1 MKSGLALFSLVLL
14 SFLGCFAQAEETAT
28 SQTQPAGSSA
38 PASKAAASSSPAAGA
53 SDPKAVKPDSKKK
66 RNEAPD
72 MKEDP
77 AVAHK
82 QQIVDLLE
90 RSHAA
95 NDEVLPDQKAT
106 LLARQISMISRLS
119 SESAEKWAQELFQL
133 GDDQADDQKRAR
145 MQVLAIQMVA
155 QGDPEF
161 GLKLL
166 HQIKPVAETDS
177 TALVSANMISAAASA
192 VFQGLARDK
201 GESQLSRL
209 RQEALRLAAESQY
222 PYSAMGGV
230 AIELARDHRR
240 GETDSGEGQGSLMES
255 VFDEAVSN
263 YERSVPTWSGNSDFG
278 RMVQRLAYQLPKE
291 KVRHALGVFVN
302 NVQTTPSPSGV
313 WMKVDSGA
321 GATQMSDPVEISLF
335 PFMSLLNEFDTELM
349 KQVVEAHPRL
359 GQNAATGAA
368 SASGYGYAGSAT
380 GRGADPNQ
388 MTRLRAQSMASW
400 NPDSALAMTQGIT
413 DPNMRAVTMG
423 SVAERIAGDDSSR
436 AMQLLDQ
443 AQKTAGDGQDLRT
456 ELQLVASRAEVAQ
469 ATNNGAMLRESLRQ
483 GFEIGDQLLRQEQ
496 DNNQGQ
502 VSWYMLGSLVQTGI
516 KSDPDLTLAYIN
528 SFSLPYV
535 RAELLMDAAQAL
547 RFSDLR
553 ASRGRS
559 VRTANISN

>member
-1 MKSGLALFSLVLL
+1 M
-14 SFLGCFAQAEETAT
+14 
-28 SQTQPAGSSA
+28 
-38 PASKAAASSSPAAGA
+38 ASA
-53 SDPKAVKPDSKKK
+53 SDPKAAKADSKKK
-66 RNEAPD
+66 KSEAPD
-72 MKEDP
+72 TKDDP
-77 AVAHK
+77 AAAHK

-106 LLARQISMISRLS
+106 LLARQISMISRLNS
-119 SESAEKWAQELFQL
+119 DSAEKWAQELFQL
-133 GDDQADDQKRAR
+133 GDDQPDDQKRAR
-145 MQVLAIQMVA
+145 MQVMAIQMVA

-192 VFQGLARDK
+192 VFQGLARQK
-201 GESQLSRL
+201 GESQLPRL

-230 AIELARDHRR
+230 AIELVRDHQR
-240 GETDSGEGQGSLMES
+240 GEGGPSDMQGSLMES
-255 VFDEAVSN
+255 VFDEAVAN

-278 RMVQRLAYQLPKE
+278 RMMQRLAYQLPKE
-291 KVRHALGVFVN
+291 KVRHALEAFVN
-302 NVQTTPSPSGV
+302 NVQTTPSPSISV
-313 WMKVDSGA
+313 ELTSGSRA
-321 GATQMSDPVEISLF
+321 IQLNDPVEAALYEYT
-335 PFMSLLNEFDTELM
+335 SLLSQFDPELM
-349 KQVVEAHPRL
+349 KQLVESHPKLAQAAFSLSSSWSYKSPL
-359 GQNAATGAA
+359 GGGPNA
-368 SASGYGYAGSAT
+368 
-380 GRGADPNQ
+380 NQ
-388 MTRLRAQSMASW
+388 TMRLRAQGMASW
-400 NPDSALAMTQGIT
+400 NPDSALAMTQSIT

-443 AQKTAGDGQDLRT
+443 AQKTAGDSQDLKT

-469 ATNNGAMLRESLRQ
+469 ATNNGAMLRESLRK

-528 SFSLPYV
+528 SFFLPYV

-547 RFSDLR
+547 RFGDLR

-559 VRTANISN
+559 VRTASISN

>member
-14 SFLGCFAQAEETAT
+14 SSIGCFAQTQGAATPRTQQTA
-28 SQTQPAGSSA
+28 SGA
-38 PASKAAASSSPAAGA
+38 PASTTSSAGA
-53 SDPKAVKPDSKKK
+53 SDSKATKADSKKK
-66 RNEAPD
+66 KTEAPD
-72 MKEDP
+72 TKEDP
-77 AVAHK
+77 AAAHK

-106 LLARQISMISRLS
+106 LLARQISMISRLN

-145 MQVLAIQMVA
+145 MQVMAIQMVA

-166 HQIKPVAETDS
+166 HQVKPVAETDS

-201 GESQLSRL
+201 GESQLPRL

-230 AIELARDHRR
+230 AIELLRDHRR
-240 GETDSGEGQGSLMES
+240 GERDSSDGQGSLMES
-255 VFDEAVSN
+255 VFDEAVAN

-302 NVQTTPSPSGV
+302 NVQTSPSPSGV

-321 GATQMSDPVEISLF
+321 GATQMSDSVEISLY
-335 PFMSLLNEFDTELM
+335 PFMSLLNEFDPELM

-359 GQNAATGAA
+359 GQNASTGAV
-368 SASGYGYAGSAT
+368 SASGYGYAGSGT

-413 DPNMRAVTMG
+413 DPNMRAVTIG

-443 AQKTAGDGQDLRT
+443 AQKTAGDSQDLKT

-516 KSDPDLTLAYIN
+516 KSDPDLTLSYIN

-547 RFSDLR
+547 RFGDLR

>member
-1 MKSGLALFSLVLL
+1 MKSSLSLFSLVLL
-14 SFLGCFAQAEETAT
+14 SFIGCFAQTQGAAT
-28 SQTQPAGSSA
+28 PQTQQTASGA
-38 PASKAAASSSPAAGA
+38 PASTTSTAGA
-53 SDPKAVKPDSKKK
+53 SDPKATKSDSKKRK
-66 RNEAPD
+66 SEAPD
-72 MKEDP
+72 TKEDP
-77 AVAHK
+77 NAAHK

-106 LLARQISMISRLS
+106 LLARQISMISRLN

-133 GDDQADDQKRAR
+133 GDDQADDQKHAR
-145 MQVLAIQMVA
+145 MQVMAIQMVA

-166 HQIKPVAETDS
+166 HQIKPEAETDS

-192 VFQGLARDK
+192 VFQGLAREK
-201 GESQLSRL
+201 GESQLPRL

-222 PYSAMGGV
+222 PYSAMGNV
-230 AIELARDHRR
+230 AIELIRDHRR
-240 GETDSGEGQGSLMES
+240 GEAGSSEPQGSLLES
-255 VFDEAVSN
+255 VFDEAVAN

-278 RMVQRLAYQLPKE
+278 RMVQRLAYQLSKE
-291 KVRHALGVFVN
+291 KVRHALEVFVN

-321 GATQMSDPVEISLF
+321 GATQLSDPVEVSLY
-335 PFMSLLNEFDTELM
+335 PFMSLMNEFDPELM

-359 GQNAATGAA
+359 GQNAATGAVL
-368 SASGYGYAGSAT
+368 ASGYGYPGSGT
-380 GRGADPNQ
+380 GRSVDPNQ
-388 MTRLRAQSMASW
+388 MTRLRAQGMASW
-400 NPDSALAMTQGIT
+400 NPDSALAMTQSIT

-443 AQKTAGDGQDLRT
+443 AQKTAGDSQDLKT

-469 ATNNGAMLRESLRQ
+469 ATNNGAMLRESLRK

-553 ASRGRS
+553 GSRGRS
-559 VRTANISN
+559 VRTASISN